1 MPSYNP
7 PRVWPD
13 VGADLGEDALALIAV
28 TWIYDNADYL
38 LDYVRRRMSAAERAR
53 GWWEPAD
60 VVSRLAYRA
69 ARGAGLTAANRH
81 HVRGTKPPVEDQHGL
96 LCAHTMWVVGEQR
109 KAAAVLA
116 RFEVLTDGGKVRDWP
131 SAAMDVDASADVY
144 YLGLID
150 ALGCEDWAHVVQH
163 REKAL
168 WSIFCRFVP
177 ADVVA
182 AVAGW
187 PEDERRCV
195 LLGVFPLQ
203 LPHQL
208 IAHYRQL
215 CAGLTPGGVRT
226 PDSTRKTIARL
237 RRRLVLAWPVEQL
250 PRHLKRFAV
259 PHQRGGTA

>member
-1 MPSYNP
+1 
-7 PRVWPD
+7 
-13 VGADLGEDALALIAV
+13 
-28 TWIYDNADYL
+28 
-38 LDYVRRRMSAAERAR
+38 
-53 GWWEPAD
+53 

-69 ARGAGLTAANRH
+69 ARGAGITAAVRH
-81 HVRGTKPPVEDQHGL
+81 HVRGTKPPIEDQHKL

-109 KAAAVLA
+109 KRAAALA
-116 RFEVLTDGGKVRDWP
+116 KYEVLGERDWP
-131 SAAMDVDASADVY
+131 SAASDVDASADVY
-144 YLGLID
+144 YIGLID
-150 ALGCEDWAHVVQH
+150 ALGGEDWAHVVQH

-177 ADVVA
+177 ADVVT

-208 IAHYRQL
+208 IAHYRDL
-215 CAGLTPGGVRT
+215 VAGGAST

-250 PRHLKRFAV
+250 PRHFKSLAV